1 MTITTEFD
9 APVKRVWELWA
20 NPRQLERWWGPPTYP
35 ATVVNHDHS
44 PGGRVNY
51 FMTGPEG
58 DESRGW
64 WRVVAVDAPRRLEFE
79 DGFADD
85 AGNPNLDVPS
95 MTIRVTLNER
105 PEGGTRMAIE
115 TTFPSRDAMDQIIAM
130 GAEEGVISALAQID
144 DLLRAGVGSS

>member
-1 MTITTEFD
+1 VHPQNRARSRLGLLARGFCQSQT
-9 APVKRVWELWA
+9 
-20 NPRQLERWWGPPTYP
+20 PRTK
-35 ATVVNHDHS
+35 
-44 PGGRVNY
+44 
-51 FMTGPEG
+51 EG
-58 DESRGW
+58 DQ
-64 WRVVAVDAPRRLEFE
+64 VVAVDAPRRFEFE